1 MSDTIQLKV
10 ITPLELVLDESVDEV
25 VAPGEL
31 GEFGVLP
38 GHVPFLTTLNP
49 GELRFRKGAS
59 ENSLIVSGGLADVKD
74 DVVNIL
80 TDLAQKPQDVDVA
93 AARRDAEELERKLSE
108 IDEESL
114 SERKDLE
121 KQLKLAQVRAGIN

>member
-1 MSDTIQLKV
+1 MSDSIQLKV

-49 GELRFRKGAS
+49 GELRFRKGGS
-59 ENSLIVSGGLADVKD
+59 ENRLIVSGGLADVKD

-93 AARRDAEELERKLSE
+93 AARREAEQLEQELGN

-121 KQLKLAQVRAGIN
+121 KRLKLAQVRAGIN